1 MYTLYSDSSTVATF
15 AITGRH
21 RRYLETAR
29 RVAEESEFP
38 DYRHGALLVR
48 GGSILNSAYNKN
60 NHIGW
65 ANKFRNKDCGHAT
78 HHAELGAILGMAREK
93 TTGAT
98 VYVARI
104 GRTGE
109 LKMSKPCEMCQQ
121 VLAHVGV
128 KKVYYSIDDE
138 NIGYIKL

>member
-1 MYTLYSDSSTVATF
+1 MYSEDEGTIQTL
-15 AITGRH
+15 TGRH
-21 RRYLETAR
+21 KRFMESSARTASC
-29 RVAEESEFP
+29 SEFP
-38 DYRHGALLVR
+38 NYRHGAILVR
-48 GGSILNSAYNKN
+48 GGSILNTAYNKS
-60 NHIGW
+60 NHINW

-78 HHAELGAILGMAREK
+78 HHAEVGAILGMAREK

-98 VYVARI
+98 MYVARI
-104 GRTGE
+104 GKTGE

-138 NIGYIKL
+138 NIGCIKL

>member
-1 MYTLYSDSSTVATF
+1 MYSTDDGT
-15 AITGRH
+15 IQELRGRH
-21 RRYLETAR
+21 KRFIDASARTA
-29 RVAEESEFP
+29 EDSEFP
-38 DYRHGALLVR
+38 NYRHGAVLVH
-48 GGSILNSAYNKN
+48 GGSIISSAFNKS
-60 NHIGW
+60 NHINW

-78 HHAELGAILGMAREK
+78 HHAELGTILGMAREK

-104 GRTGE
+104 GKTGE
-109 LKMSKPCEMCQQ
+109 LKLSKPCEMCQQ

-138 NIGYIKL
+138 NIGCIKL

>member
-1 MYTLYSDSSTVATF
+1 MYSNEDGIIKKLK
-15 AITGRH
+15 GRH
-21 RRYLETAR
+21 KRFIDASARTAQ
-29 RVAEESEFP
+29 ESEFP
-38 DYRHGALLVR
+38 NYRHGAVLVR
-48 GGSILNSAYNKN
+48 GGSILSSAFNKS
-60 NHIGW
+60 NHINW
-65 ANKFRNKDCGHAT
+65 ANKFRAKDCGHAT
-78 HHAELGAILGMAREK
+78 HHAELGTVLGMAREK

-104 GRTGE
+104 GKSGE

>member
-1 MYTLYSDSSTVATF
+1 MYSDIEGDLKKLS
-15 AITGRH
+15 GRH
-21 RRYLETAR
+21 KRFIESSA
-29 RVAEESEFP
+29 RVAEDSTFP
-38 DYRHGALLVR
+38 NYRHGAILVR
-48 GGSILNSAYNKN
+48 GGSILSSACNKS
-60 NHIGW
+60 NHINW

-78 HHAELGAILGMAREK
+78 HHAEVGAILGMAREK

-104 GRTGE
+104 GKSGE

-128 KKVYYSIDDE
+128 KKVYYSIDDD
-138 NIGYIKL
+138 NVGCIKL

>member
-1 MYTLYSDSSTVATF
+1 MYTDKTGTVQKLK
-15 AITGRH
+15 GRH
-21 RRYLETAR
+21 KRFIENSARTAR
-29 RVAEESEFP
+29 ESEFP
-38 DYRHGALLVR
+38 NYRHGAILVR
-48 GGSILNSAYNKN
+48 GGSILNTAFNKS
-60 NHIGW
+60 NHINW
-65 ANKFRNKDCGHAT
+65 ANKFRAKDCGHAT
-78 HHAELGAILGMAREK
+78 HHAEVGAVLGMAREK

-98 VYVARI
+98 VYVARV
-104 GRTGE
+104 GKSGE